1 MLIFVTVIKIREVC
15 IKTHTIKTHT
25 KPGKR
30 SLKLRKLIRNFE
42 AIDECFNCLKIE
54 IY

>member
-1 MLIFVTVIKIREVC
+1 MRKNANHNGRQCYEP
-15 IKTHTIKTHT
+15 

-30 SLKLRKLIRNFE
+30 SLKLRKLIIRKFE
-42 AIDECFNCLKIE
+42 AIDEYFNCLKIE